1 MEDGAGT
8 FTSGTPGIVFSYLL
22 MTSGARAGAH
32 FILRAGDPTRIGR
45 GLDCDVVL
53 SDPLSSRVHATVVY
67 QDDGWFVRDAGSRNG
82 TFVNGQKIDE
92 AQLGEGNVLKV
103 GSTEFV
109 FRQSPTRP
117 TDTSRI
123 DMTQTIVRDRLMEK
137 HDVGP
142 PAPTLTE
149 AAKIH
154 DLYLLHQLSIRLL
167 GCTDPDEVIY
177 VSLDLLRSRTHASVV
192 GFLWVS
198 DEGQLKPKLVI
209 PEDRA
214 DSVRLSDSLTD
225 MVIRQAK
232 AIWVDDQKPA
242 GQTAALAHFADAL
255 CAPLMH
261 DGKGIGAIH
270 LYLERGRFNQD
281 DFDFAIPV
289 ANILTVALVRA
300 RSEALLKEDNR
311 QLSDKAAAVGELLGD
326 SKPMLDLKGKI
337 TRVARATGC
346 VLIRGDSGV
355 GKELVAR
362 ALHELSLRKQKPF
375 VTLDC
380 GALPPTL
387 IESALFGYERGAFT
401 GADREYAGVFE
412 RAHGGTLFL
421 DELGELPL
429 DLQPKLLR
437 AVERGEIERL
447 RGEGAVRV
455 DVRIIAAT
463 NRSRE
468 EMVAEKRFRSDLYYR
483 LAVVHLALPA
493 LRERPGDLPLLVEHF
508 LDRFGQA
515 RVRFEPDAMALL
527 SRHSFP
533 GNVRELA
540 NLVRRLSV
548 LAAGDRIS
556 GPDLKSHLTPA
567 TEEVPAPPHAED
579 WSGLSF
585 KDAKSRLVDHFE
597 REYLEHV
604 LKRHR
609 FNVSSAAREA
619 GIGRRHFHR
628 LLEKYG
634 ISTRKEA

>member
-1 MEDGAGT
+1 MRA
-8 FTSGTPGIVFSYLL
+8 VFG
-22 MTSGARAGAH
+22 M
-32 FILRAGDPTRIGR
+32 IE
-45 GLDCDVVL
+45 
-53 SDPLSSRVHATVVY
+53 RV
-67 QDDGWFVRDAGSRNG
+67 
-82 TFVNGQKIDE
+82 
-92 AQLGEGNVLKV
+92 
-103 GSTEFV
+103 
-109 FRQSPTRP
+109 
-117 TDTSRI
+117 
-123 DMTQTIVRDRLMEK
+123 
-137 HDVGP
+137 
-142 PAPTLTE
+142 APTEL
-149 AAKIH
+149 
-154 DLYLLHQLSIRLL
+154 
-167 GCTDPDEVIY
+167 PV
-177 VSLDLLRSRTHASVV
+177 
-192 GFLWVS
+192 
-198 DEGQLKPKLVI
+198 LV
-209 PEDRA
+209 
-214 DSVRLSDSLTD
+214 T
-225 MVIRQAK
+225 
-232 AIWVDDQKPA
+232 
-242 GQTAALAHFADAL
+242 
-255 CAPLMH
+255 
-261 DGKGIGAIH
+261 
-270 LYLERGRFNQD
+270 
-281 DFDFAIPV
+281 
-289 ANILTVALVRA
+289 
-300 RSEALLKEDNR
+300 
-311 QLSDKAAAVGELLGD
+311 GE
-326 SKPMLDLKGKI
+326 
-337 TRVARATGC
+337 TGT
-346 VLIRGDSGV
+346 

-362 ALHELSLRKQKPF
+362 ALHELGLRKQKPF

-463 NRSRE
+463 NRSLE

-493 LRERPGDLPLLVEHF
+493 LRERPGDLSLLVEHF

-533 GNVRELA
+533 GNVRELV

-548 LAAGDRIS
+548 LSAGDRIS
-556 GPDLKSHLTPA
+556 AAELQPHLTPA
-567 TEEVPAPPHAED
+567 AEGAPAPQPADD

-585 KDAKSRLVDHFE
+585 KDAKSKLVDHFE

-609 FNVSSAAREA
+609 FNVSGAAREA